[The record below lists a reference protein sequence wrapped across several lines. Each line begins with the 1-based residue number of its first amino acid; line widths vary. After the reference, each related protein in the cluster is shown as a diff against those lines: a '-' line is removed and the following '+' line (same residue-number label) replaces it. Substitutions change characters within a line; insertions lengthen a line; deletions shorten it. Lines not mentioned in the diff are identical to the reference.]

1 MHMTNSIIDITAP
14 TPEARRLWAKALEL
28 AAAFGLDQRW
38 ALIGGLMVQLHGF
51 EHGSGSRPTVDI
63 DVLGDSRT
71 RPAVTERIAKAL
83 VERGGELAMPP
94 VGNEDLGYKFVV
106 DGEIVEVLGTEG
118 VRNDPRTIGKHTTFQ
133 VAGGS
138 QALNRAETV
147 LVSLD
152 GAPAVEL
159 RRPSLLGAILIKA
172 RVVATQRRQKFES
185 DRQDLIRLLSFVS
198 DPRALAEK
206 EGLKKSEKKWLRDI
220 NGLLA
225 FEEPALADLFP
236 AGELTQAEQAY
247 RLLIA

>member
-1 MHMTNSIIDITAP
+1 MTTNVVNIAAP
-14 TPEARRLWAKALEL
+14 TPEAKRLWAKALEL
-28 AAAFGLDQRW
+28 AGAFGPDQRW
-38 ALIGGLMVQLHGF
+38 ALIGGLMVQLHAF
-51 EHGSGSRPTVDI
+51 EHGSVPRPTADI

-71 RPAVTERIAKAL
+71 RPPGTEQIAQVL

-94 VGNEDLGYKFVV
+94 VGDEDLGYKFDL
-106 DGEIVEVLGTEG
+106 DGEIVELLGTEG
-118 VRNDPRTIGKHTTFQ
+118 VRSDPRTIGKHTTLQ

-172 RVVATQRRQKFES
+172 RVVAAQRRRKFES

-198 DPRALAEK
+198 NPRALAEQ

-220 NGLLA
+220 DGLLE
-225 FEEPALADLFP
+225 FQKRVVADLFP
-236 AGELTQAEQAY
+236 VVELARAEQAY
-247 RLLIA
+247 RLLIE